1 LQLSA
6 AGWFSLC
13 IPEKVIGGSL
23 LTLSHY
29 QPKLI
34 EKGIRKTPRHY
45 RMSRFESLQVKLL
58 ANSRIFTHHLY
69 DYLRTYR
76 SNNCGKV
83 IDTIAPSSQRS

>member
-1 LQLSA
+1 MQLSA

-45 RMSRFESLQVKLL
+45 RMSFKACKLSCWLLL
-58 ANSRIFTHHLY
+58 AIECQHET
-69 DYLRTYR
+69 YLLALNREGP
-76 SNNCGKV
+76 S
-83 IDTIAPSSQRS
+83 TIA